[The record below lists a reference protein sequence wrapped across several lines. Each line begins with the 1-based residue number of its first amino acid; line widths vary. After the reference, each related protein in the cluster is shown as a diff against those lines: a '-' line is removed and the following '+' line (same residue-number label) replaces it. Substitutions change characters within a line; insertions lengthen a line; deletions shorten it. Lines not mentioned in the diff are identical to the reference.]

1 MRRTQT
7 CRGGARVAGLG
18 LGLVGLAAVASVAS
32 GGRGSPQLS
41 FIAERAGSRDVYVI
55 ASDGSAERLVVGGPR
70 DESNGPSTPDGTQLI
85 IAVAELPAGSVGSK
99 ALSPSAEPQRAFHY
113 RLVPV
118 PPPGGMAAVDRP
130 RAPLAIAPPLFAGR
144 AVLRSPSF
152 LPDGRQLIFES
163 EPQAQQGLREL
174 FALRLQANA
183 RPALRQLTSNPEGN
197 FWPTVCGASGYIAFT
212 SSRDRSSQL
221 YRMRTDGSE
230 LRRLTYVGGSKWA
243 PRCATTPEQI
253 FFTSD
258 HEGADRIYSIHRNGS
273 TPKRLT
279 GRSPDPSLV
288 EDELSLADDGVHLA
302 YTLRRPGGRSSV
314 FIVDLQ
320 RRSECEVPLPPLATA
335 KEPDWSPRLPG
346 GPLLALTVE
355 LADDGPRPSEK
366 PTHRTAQ
373 IWLSNARCGETRR
386 LTSQPGPNWHPLWL
400 RK

>member
-7 CRGGARVAGLG
+7 CRGGARVAGLS
-18 LGLVGLAAVASVAS
+18 LGLVGLAAVASAAS
-32 GGRGSPQLS
+32 GGPGSPQLS
-41 FIAERAGSRDVYVI
+41 FIAERAGSRDVYLI
-55 ASDGSAERLVVGGPR
+55 ATDGSPERLVAGSPS
-70 DESNGPSTPDGTQLI
+70 DESNGPSTPDGTGLI
-85 IAVAELPAGSVGSK
+85 IAVAEPPAGSVGSK
-99 ALSPSAEPQRAFHY
+99 ASSPSAEPQRAFHY

-118 PPPGGMAAVDRP
+118 PPPIGMAADRP
-130 RAPLAIAPPLFAGR
+130 RAPLPIAPPLFAGR

-163 EPQAQQGLREL
+163 EPQAQEGLREL
-174 FALRLQANA
+174 FALRLQPSA

-243 PRCATTPEQI
+243 PRCATAPEQI

-279 GRSPDPSLV
+279 GRSLDPSQV

-314 FIVDLQ
+314 FILDLQ
-320 RRSECEVPLPPLATA
+320 RRGECEVPLPPLATA

-355 LADDGPRPSEK
+355 LADASARTSDK

-373 IWLSNARCGETRR
+373 IWVSNARCGETRR
-386 LTSQPGPNWHPLWL
+386 LTNQPGPNWHPLWL

>member
-1 MRRTQT
+1 MRRRQT
-7 CRGGARVAGLG
+7 RRGGARVARLS
-18 LGLVGLAAVASVAS
+18 LGLVGLAAVASAAP
-32 GGRGSPQLS
+32 GGRGAPQLS
-41 FIAERAGSRDVYVI
+41 FIAERAGSRDVYLI
-55 ASDGSAERLVVGGPR
+55 AADGSPERLVAGSPS
-70 DESNGPSTPDGTQLI
+70 DESNGPSTPDGTGLI
-85 IAVAELPAGSVGSK
+85 IAVAEPPAVSVGPRAS
-99 ALSPSAEPQRAFHY
+99 SPSAEPQRAFHY

-118 PPPGGMAAVDRP
+118 PAPGGMAAADRP

-163 EPQAQQGLREL
+163 EPQSPEGLREL
-174 FALRLQANA
+174 FALRLQPNA

-279 GRSPDPSLV
+279 ARSLDPSLV

-302 YTLRRPGGRSSV
+302 YTLRRPGGRSAV
-314 FIVDLQ
+314 VVLDLQ
-320 RRSECEVPLPPLATA
+320 HRGECEVPLPPLAAA

-355 LADDGPRPSEK
+355 LTDASARPSEK

-373 IWLSNARCGETRR
+373 IWVSNARCGETRR
-386 LTSQPGPNWHPLWL
+386 LTHQPGPNWHPLWL